1 MKSFGS
7 SRRKRT
13 ELNIISLIDVVFI
26 LLVFF
31 MISSSFEKPAIQL
44 SLPSASSGNPTER
57 QTVTVTID
65 AESHI
70 YLDNT
75 PVDLAELEA
84 SVEAA
89 LGGAPEMSASIV
101 SDKGIP
107 FGSVIEVLDIL
118 KQAGVKHV
126 AIRHERQN

>member
-1 MKSFGS
+1 LKSFGS